1 MMMTAAIEDQAKQA
15 TLPMQAILSQD
26 LMMT

>member
-15 TLPMQAILSQD
+15 TLPMQEVLSQD